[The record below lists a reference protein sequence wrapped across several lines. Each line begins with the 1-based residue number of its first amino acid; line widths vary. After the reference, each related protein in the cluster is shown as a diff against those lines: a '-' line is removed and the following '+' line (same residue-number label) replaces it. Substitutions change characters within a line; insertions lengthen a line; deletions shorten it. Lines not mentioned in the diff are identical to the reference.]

1 MSEEERRKAYP
12 TTRILI
18 ESSRILTPTF
28 DDGVF
33 FVTGA
38 QVEIMRNLLGYA
50 RREETYVKTYGPGYY
65 LVPDADD
72 FDDIQAIVA
81 DLEETLMG
89 NPNTLWGY
97 KARYAEEKIDED
109 ATFFTY
115 QDTTP
120 VPEGELWV
128 VNSMHIKN
136 ATTTCDWISAIGRT
150 DAGAAHPLLYQLNP
164 VAGVEYTWQG
174 DHVMAEGDFIR
185 AYYYNCTTGDDVYL
199 SVWGYKMDVPS

>member
-120 VPEGELWV
+120 VPEGELWAV
-128 VNSMHIKN
+128 SYTHLTLPTI
-136 ATTTCDWISAIGRT
+136 
-150 DAGAAHPLLYQLNP
+150 LL
-164 VAGVEYTWQG
+164 V
-174 DHVMAEGDFIR
+174 
-185 AYYYNCTTGDDVYL
+185 
-199 SVWGYKMDVPS
+199 